1 MLNSLTSYLSATLF
15 HGLDKRWIFLVCNG
29 ILVVVAT
36 TSAGLVSSPP
46 EGFDLSDMTE
56 DHVTAD
62 GLPTPEEPKD
72 VEWLAEPVQNAASQ
86 AEEKEDDQETLEVE
100 DQGSQDD
107 QCFEEEPGGGDHLI
121 LIEENDERSE
131 QLEEPGESTE
141 AEAEEI
147 RTYHVLE
154 ETLHPKDE
162 ENLEA
167 AGFLLGE
174 EVQVEEEEEAEEEEE
189 EEHGMEQLSTE
200 ELNKKFEDFIRKM
213 KEELRIEAQQ
223 QLVLVK

>member
-1 MLNSLTSYLSATLF
+1 M
-15 HGLDKRWIFLVCNG
+15 
-29 ILVVVAT
+29 VVAT